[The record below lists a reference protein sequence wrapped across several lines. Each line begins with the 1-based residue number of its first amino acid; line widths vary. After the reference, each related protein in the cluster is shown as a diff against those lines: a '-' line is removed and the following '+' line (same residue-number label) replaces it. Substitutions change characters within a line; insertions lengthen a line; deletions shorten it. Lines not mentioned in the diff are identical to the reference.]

1 MPAGITVGELL
12 DRAEL
17 GIRAVAGMAGLRR
30 IVSVPRIQK
39 PGLALTGWPEQLHEG
54 RVLVLGGTEIDYLV
68 DHDQAREAGIAT
80 MMASD
85 PACIVVCRDREPPPA
100 LIAAVE
106 ERGVLLLGS
115 TLPTADFIAAVT
127 AWMADRLAPQV
138 EIHGVML
145 DVLGIGVLVIGKS
158 GIGKSETALD
168 LVVRGHRLVADDV
181 IRIRRQGAGVVGR
194 SAGLLGHHMEIRG
207 IGIINVKDMFGIAA
221 VRETKKIELLIELR
235 EWSADEEY
243 DRLGFDDRTDDLLG
257 CAIPAMR
264 LPVRPGRNLATLVEV
279 AARNQLL
286 KLQGTHSARAFRD
299 QLSRAMD
306 AEGAPQ
312 ADAGGAGG
320 PGGAGAGGPGGP
332 GGAGPGVK
340 QERARTEPGLD
351 AVE

>member
-1 MPAGITVGELL
+1 MTAEIRVGELL
-12 DRAEL
+12 DRSEL
-17 GIRAVAGMAGLRR
+17 GVQVVAGRAGLGR

-39 PGLALTGWPEQLHEG
+39 PGLALTGWPEQLHDG
-54 RVLVLGGTEIDYLV
+54 RVLVLGATEIEYLADR
-68 DHDQAREAGIAT
+68 DHGIGIAT

-85 PACIVVCRDREPPPA
+85 PACVVVCRELAPPPE
-100 LIAAVE
+100 LVAAAE
-106 ERGVLLLGS
+106 ERGVPLLVS
-115 TLPTADFIAAVT
+115 SSPTADFIAAVT
-127 AWMADRLAPQV
+127 AWMADRLAPQA
-138 EIHGVML
+138 EIHGVLL

-181 IRIRRQGAGVVGR
+181 IRIRRQGTGIIGR

-221 VRETKKIELLIELR
+221 VRETKKIELVIELR

-257 CAIPAMR
+257 CAVPALR

-286 KLQGTHSARAFRD
+286 KIQGTHSARAFRD
-299 QLSRAMD
+299 QLHRAME
-306 AEGAPQ
+306 AEDVGERVRT
-312 ADAGGAGG
+312 DAGM
-320 PGGAGAGGPGGP
+320 
-332 GGAGPGVK
+332 
-340 QERARTEPGLD
+340 D